1 MARKT
6 GSDITQP
13 ELDASLEEALNKAVA
28 KRVTTEYRLK
38 AKYDKDLEKETRDN
52 LKNNTEFLYSYKR
65 QLEERLQKLY
75 AAKDTDNEKKRAAL
89 KRKLN
94 EETAKL
100 EERTRAALA
109 KKLAEQEKKDKIELA
124 KTILADNNATKEE
137 KQDATKTLKQAITD
151 TNKQK
156 AAD

>member
-6 GSDITQP
+6 GSNITQP
-13 ELDASLEEALNKAVA
+13 ELDASLEKSLDDATA

-38 AKYDKDLEKETRDN
+38 AKYEKELENTRKSDTK
-52 LKNNTEFLYSYKR
+52 KNADFLYNYER
-65 QLEERLQKLY
+65 QLQDRLQKLY
-75 AAKDTDNEKKRAAL
+75 ASKDTDSEKKKKANAE
-89 KRKLN
+89 KLVK
-94 EETAKL
+94 ETAKL
-100 EERTRAALA
+100 EERARSALA

-124 KTILADNNATKEE
+124 KTILADNNATKKE

-151 TNKQK
+151 TNKQN